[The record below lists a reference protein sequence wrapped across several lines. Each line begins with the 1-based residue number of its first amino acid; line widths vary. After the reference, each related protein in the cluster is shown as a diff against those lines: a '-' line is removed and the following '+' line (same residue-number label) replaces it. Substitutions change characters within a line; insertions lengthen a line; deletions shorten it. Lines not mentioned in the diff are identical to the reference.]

1 MILYVCTNI
10 IMRKYLFFI
19 LFLSNIVVACS
30 SPKDFEFK
38 GLQDIKIEKISMGKN
53 KINAKIKY
61 YNPNNFS
68 MVLKQIDCDILMNNQ
83 PFTKIHLDTNF
94 VIPASASFMVPA
106 QMEFEMSSLVKNS
119 MDLIFNKPIKLN
131 IKGNAT
137 LSKGIFTKTVPI
149 AFESNQKLNLGEAM
163 RNLK

>member
-1 MILYVCTNI
+1 
-10 IMRKYLFFI
+10 MRKYLLAVLTI
-19 LFLSNIVVACS
+19 SLLIISCS

-61 YNPNNFS
+61 FNPNNFS

-83 PFTKIHLDTNF
+83 PFTKVHLDTNF
-94 VIPASASFMVPA
+94 VIPANSSFMVPA

-137 LSKGIFTKTVPI
+137 LSKGIFTRTVPI
-149 AFESNQKLNLGEAM
+149 AFESNQKLNLGDAI